1 MKISHL
7 VVLKGVGWTVGAFG
21 VGQLL
26 RLVTVVVIARLLAPE
41 LFGIMAIVNSLR
53 TGVDLLSDVGITQ
66 NIIQNKN
73 GDDPDFYNTAWTLQ
87 LIRGPVLWLL
97 CSAAAV
103 PLAHLYSA
111 PILALVLP
119 IAALYFICLGFTSIS
134 VPLTQRRLKF
144 ARLNSF
150 DLFFEFSSAV
160 AHVLFSY
167 LSPTVWAL
175 VFAGL
180 VPHTVR
186 MITSYFLLPGLRLRL
201 FISKEYAWQIFTF
214 GKWIFFAS
222 LMYFLSMN
230 FDRLFL
236 GMAAPLALLGVYG
249 IARSLSDP
257 IGALVVRL
265 CSYVLFPIL
274 ASKSETSRD
283 HLRGRVLPVRLR
295 ALIPAVLG
303 LSLFTIV
310 ADLPVKILYDQRY
323 QEAAW
328 MLPIMTI
335 GLWASILCN
344 INETTLVGFGKP
356 QYSAIAN
363 SIKLAYLV
371 VALPLSFANY
381 GVLGAVV
388 VVAASDVPRY
398 FPILIGQIRERFSFG
413 FQDLCFTV
421 IMFVLIA
428 IGEWLRWL
436 AGFGTSFVD
445 LPLQALY

>member
-1 MKISHL
+1 
-7 VVLKGVGWTVGAFG
+7 
-21 VGQLL
+21 
-26 RLVTVVVIARLLAPE
+26 
-41 LFGIMAIVNSLR
+41 
-53 TGVDLLSDVGITQ
+53 
-66 NIIQNKN
+66 
-73 GDDPDFYNTAWTLQ
+73 
-87 LIRGPVLWLL
+87 
-97 CSAAAV
+97 
-103 PLAHLYSA
+103 
-111 PILALVLP
+111 
-119 IAALYFICLGFTSIS
+119 
-134 VPLTQRRLKF
+134 
-144 ARLNSF
+144 
-150 DLFFEFSSAV
+150 
-160 AHVLFSY
+160 
-167 LSPTVWAL
+167 
-175 VFAGL
+175 
-180 VPHTVR
+180 
-186 MITSYFLLPGLRLRL
+186 
-201 FISKEYAWQIFTF
+201 
-214 GKWIFFAS
+214 
-222 LMYFLSMN
+222 MN

-295 ALIPAVLG
+295 ALMLAVLG

-328 MLPIMTI
+328 MLPVLTI

-398 FPILIGQIRERFSFG
+398 LPILIGQIRERFSFG

-445 LPLQALY
+445 LPLQDTILRLWV

>member
-97 CSAAAV
+97 CSAAAM

-167 LSPTVWAL
+167 
-175 VFAGL
+175 
-180 VPHTVR
+180 
-186 MITSYFLLPGLRLRL
+186 
-201 FISKEYAWQIFTF
+201 
-214 GKWIFFAS
+214 
-222 LMYFLSMN
+222 
-230 FDRLFL
+230 
-236 GMAAPLALLGVYG
+236 
-249 IARSLSDP
+249 
-257 IGALVVRL
+257 
-265 CSYVLFPIL
+265 
-274 ASKSETSRD
+274 
-283 HLRGRVLPVRLR
+283 
-295 ALIPAVLG
+295 
-303 LSLFTIV
+303 
-310 ADLPVKILYDQRY
+310 
-323 QEAAW
+323 
-328 MLPIMTI
+328 
-335 GLWASILCN
+335 
-344 INETTLVGFGKP
+344 
-356 QYSAIAN
+356 
-363 SIKLAYLV
+363 
-371 VALPLSFANY
+371 
-381 GVLGAVV
+381 
-388 VVAASDVPRY
+388 
-398 FPILIGQIRERFSFG
+398 
-413 FQDLCFTV
+413 
-421 IMFVLIA
+421 
-428 IGEWLRWL
+428 
-436 AGFGTSFVD
+436 
-445 LPLQALY
+445 